1 MNYNYFIA
9 ITNRHLCKK
18 TDYLQQIRYIAQ
30 LHPKAI
36 VLREKDLSLEE
47 YISLAK
53 NVLQICKK
61 EDTTLILHNYIEAA
75 YVLQHPY
82 IHLPISILSNILS
95 KENIILTADTKQN
108 NSQSNIKT
116 NKTSSSLSSITML
129 GTSVHS
135 IEQALLAKQFGCN
148 YIFAGNIY
156 ETNCKPGLAGKGLNF
171 LKEIVQTAHMPV
183 YAIGGIS
190 LDNINEVL
198 STGATGGC
206 MMSGFMEH

>member
-1 MNYNYFIA
+1 MNYNHFIA

-18 TDYLQQIRYIAQ
+18 EDYLQQIKHIAQ

-47 YISLAK
+47 YIALAK

-61 EDTTLILHNYIEAA
+61 EDTTLILHNYTEAA
-75 YVLQHPY
+75 HVLEHPY
-82 IHLPISILSNILS
+82 IHLPISILSTILPS
-95 KENIILTADTKQN
+95 DNM
-108 NSQSNIKT
+108 
-116 NKTSSSLSSITML
+116 LSSITML

-135 IEQALLAKQFGCN
+135 IEQALLAKQFGCH

-156 ETNCKPGLAGKGLNF
+156 KTNCKPGLAGKGLPF
-171 LKEIVQTAHMPV
+171 LKEVVQTVHMPV

-190 LDNINEVL
+190 FNNINEVL
-198 STGATGGC
+198 SCGAAGGC

>member
-1 MNYNYFIA
+1 MTIATALTVSLLCNSYASKWRIFMNYNNFIA

-18 TDYLQQIRYIAQ
+18 NDYLQQIKHIAQ

-36 VLREKDLSLEE
+36 VLREKDLPLEE
-47 YISLAK
+47 YITLAK

-61 EDTTLILHNYIEAA
+61 EDTTLILHNYAEAA
-75 YVLQHPY
+75 HVLEHPY
-82 IHLPISILSNILS
+82 IHLPISILSTILPSDNIR
-95 KENIILTADTKQN
+95 
-108 NSQSNIKT
+108 
-116 NKTSSSLSSITML
+116 SSITML

-171 LKEIVQTAHMPV
+171 LKEVVQIAYMPV

-190 LDNINEVL
+190 PDNIKEVL
-198 STGATGGC
+198 STDAAGGC